1 MVLATGLCVP
11 VWAEKSVAIPQV
23 SVERLR
29 AAVPG
34 LSADDAERLR
44 SEGMVRRHT
53 EDQPMQFR
61 FLPRTSLDRTVRGSF
76 DGFSPNVVNEVLYLL
91 PLPSPGRLPS
101 PTDSRPASRGSRD
114 DVLLQLYNRLRAVS
128 TLSGVVYRS
137 GRTGEDRVLFDDV
150 YAIDS
155 LRARN
160 RLPDPLV
167 TRIPA
172 ESRFYLHLVDA
183 NFGSSYFEASY
194 FGAADAISFGMR
206 NAQSLTLVVPVI
218 RADRLRFHLVVV
230 PLEDALLL
238 YGMVGVEAGALIRRT
253 VHLPSAFRNRIETL
267 ADWFM
272 GNLY

>member
-91 PLPSPGRLPS
+91 PLPPLDGVG
-101 PTDSRPASRGSRD
+101 SRPASRSE
-114 DVLLQLYNRLRAVS
+114 VLLQLYNRLRAVS